1 MEKLEKLVRADN
13 ARDYRTFCREIGP
26 GEGLLRQS
34 DYGGGRV
41 PMGKKGGGRGGKKRK
56 KRGEKISD
64 TKQRTGSSQRGKGG
78 GGRVFPG

>member
-1 MEKLEKLVRADN
+1 MEKLEKAVRADN

-56 KRGEKISD
+56 K
-64 TKQRTGSSQRGKGG
+64 
-78 GGRVFPG
+78 